1 MITELLRVQVGK
13 ETTWGT
19 GVTDSAKLMG
29 VSDINLQPG
38 VAAKRFKELRG
49 NLAPA
54 HLAALT
60 KVAPQGSMSQ
70 IATYED
76 ICYLLEAMCG
86 VATPSGAGPYVRTGG
101 APTTVAVA
109 TPRFMTAFYDDP
121 GGAGTY
127 KAAGVIPS
135 KLTISG
141 KQSEEMM
148 LKADLL
154 AKQITTGS
162 PASLSD
168 RSVSVVMGSDTKL
181 YVDAWG
187 GTIGTTEMATMSYS
201 YELMLDAQ
209 RVLKHYLG
217 ALTPGRYVERK
228 WDGELKM
235 MLEFN
240 ATSKAFL
247 DALIAPALFQK
258 QVRIKATSD
267 ANHIVQ
273 LDFAGTAEDTPAL
286 FTDDDGVST
295 LEFTLKGTYH
305 STLANWFAYSVTN
318 QVSALP

>member
-1 MITELLRVQVGK
+1 MINELLRVQVGK

-19 GVTDSAKLMG
+19 AVVDSAKLMG
-29 VSDINLQPG
+29 VSDFNLQPG

-54 HLAALT
+54 HLAAMT
-60 KVAPQGSMSQ
+60 KVAPSGSMSQ

-127 KAAGVIPS
+127 KAAGVLPS
-135 KLTISG
+135 KLTIGG
-141 KQSEEMM
+141 KQGEEMM

-154 AKQITTGS
+154 AKQITTGT
-162 PASLSD
+162 PAALSD
-168 RSVSVVMGSDTKL
+168 RSMNVVMGSDTKL

-209 RVLKHYLG
+209 RLLKHYLG

-247 DALIAPALFQK
+247 DALITPALFQK
-258 QVRIKATSD
+258 QVRIKATSGT
-267 ANHIVQ
+267 NIVQ
-273 LDFAGTAEDTPAL
+273 IDFAGTAEDTPQL

-318 QVSALP
+318 SVSALP

>member
-1 MITELLRVQVGK
+1 MINDLLRVQVGK

-19 GVTDSAKLMG
+19 AVTDTAKLMG
-29 VSDINLQPG
+29 VSDFNLQPG
-38 VAAKRFKELRG
+38 VNAKRFKDIRG
-49 NLAPA
+49 SLAPA
-54 HLAALT
+54 HLSALT

-70 IATYED
+70 VATYED
-76 ICYLLEAMCG
+76 INYLLEALCG
-86 VATPSGAGPYVRTGG
+86 EATPSGAGPYVRTGG

-109 TPRFMTAFYDDP
+109 TPRKMTAFYDDP

-127 KAAGVIPS
+127 KAAGLLPS

-141 KQSEEMM
+141 KQGEEMM

-154 AKQITTGS
+154 AKQVTTGS
-162 PASLSD
+162 PAALSD
-168 RSVSVVMGSDTKL
+168 RSVNVVMGSDTKI

-187 GTIGTTEMATMSYS
+187 GTIGSTEMATMSFS
-201 YELMLDAQ
+201 YEMLLDAQ
-209 RVLKHYLG
+209 RILRHYLG
-217 ALTPGRYVERK
+217 ALTPGRYVERR
-228 WDGELKM
+228 WEGELKVT
-235 MLEFN
+235 LEFN

-247 DALIAPALFQK
+247 DSILTPGLFQK
-258 QVRIKATSD
+258 QVRIKATPD

-273 LDFAGTAEDTPAL
+273 LDFAGTAEDAPQL
-286 FTDDDGVST
+286 FTDDDGGST